1 MAEMEI
7 GDALLNA
14 ARHGIAD
21 ELQAILSKK
30 HKTANVNHKVQRP
43 AVSQGPNTRF

>member
-1 MAEMEI
+1 MAEMEM

-14 ARHGIAD
+14 ARHGLAD

-30 HKTANVNHKVQRP
+30 HKTANVAYKVR
-43 AVSQGPNTRF
+43 AT

>member
-1 MAEMEI
+1 MAEMNI

-14 ARHGIAD
+14 ARHGLVD

-30 HKTANVNHKVQRP
+30 DKSAGVSHKVQETFGT
-43 AVSQGPNTRF
+43 V